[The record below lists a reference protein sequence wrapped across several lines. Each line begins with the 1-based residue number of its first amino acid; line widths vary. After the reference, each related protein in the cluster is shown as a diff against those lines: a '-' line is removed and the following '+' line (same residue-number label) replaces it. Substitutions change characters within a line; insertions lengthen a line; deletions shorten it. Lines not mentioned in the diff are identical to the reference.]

1 MSAGTPRDSRRH
13 RGRCIGQDHSHQNGQ
28 QRSDGLIAVLNKP
41 ETLGELLIAVLIKP
55 EPLCE
60 LPGSVA
66 RVRSA
71 QGVGQTNPPRSAPE
85 VQRPGVTPQVLWG
98 QAGGWQVGPCT
109 WEHTRVGTG
118 RGCFRG

>member
-1 MSAGTPRDSRRH
+1 MSAGSPRDSRRH
-13 RGRCIGQDHSHQNGQ
+13 RGRRIGQDHSHQNWQ

-41 ETLGELLIAVLIKP
+41 ETLGELLIAILIKP

-71 QGVGQTNPPRSAPE
+71 EGVGQTNPLRSAPE
-85 VQRPGVTPQVLWG
+85 AQRPGVTPQVLWR